1 MRSKQK
7 LKVAAKEI
15 LSILA
20 IEYPD
25 AKTSLDA
32 EEVWQLLIST
42 ILAAQCT
49 DVRVNIVTKDL
60 FKKYTSIKAFASA
73 DPHELEIDIRST
85 GFYRNKAK
93 NIINSCQM
101 LLKDFNGQVPSN
113 MEDLLSLPGVGRKT
127 GNVILGTYFNVPG
140 IIVDTHCGRLAR
152 RIGFTQEENPEKVER
167 ALMEV
172 IPKDKWTIFSHYMVY
187 HGRKICKA
195 RKPMCFECKIGH
207 LCDSFP
213 IM

>member
-15 LSILA
+15 ISILA

-60 FKKYTSIKAFASA
+60 FKKYTSIGAFASA
-73 DPHELEIDIRST
+73 DPHELEMDIRST
-85 GFYRNKAK
+85 GFYRNKAR
-93 NIINSCQM
+93 NIIQSCQK
-101 LLKDFNGQVPSN
+101 LIKDFHGQVPSN

-127 GNVILGTYFNVPG
+127 ANVILGTYFNIPG

-167 ALMEV
+167 VLMEV

-187 HGRKICKA
+187 HGRKTCKA
-195 RKPMCFECKIGH
+195 RKPKCFECKIGH

>member
-49 DVRVNIVTKDL
+49 DIRVNIVTKDL
-60 FKKYTSIKAFASA
+60 FKKYTSIEAFASA

-101 LLKDFNGQVPSN
+101 ILKDFHGQVPSN

-127 GNVILGTYFNVPG
+127 ANVILGTYFNIPG

-172 IPKDKWTIFSHYMVY
+172 IPKNEWTIFSHYMVY

-195 RKPMCFECKIGH
+195 RKPKCFECKIGH